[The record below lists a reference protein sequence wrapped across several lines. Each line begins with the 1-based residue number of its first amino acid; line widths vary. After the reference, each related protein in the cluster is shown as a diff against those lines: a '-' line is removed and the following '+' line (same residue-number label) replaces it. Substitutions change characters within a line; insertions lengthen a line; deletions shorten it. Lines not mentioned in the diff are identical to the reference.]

1 MSETIEKK
9 NVKEENLEVS
19 TAAENEHDF
28 VFSKPY
34 SFEGK
39 TYDKIDLSGLL
50 DIKAGDMVAA
60 TKYMSRMGIN
70 IQDEEMALP
79 YALFIASRATGEPIE
94 FFDGLKPVDALRL
107 KGKVIRFFYGLI

>member
-1 MSETIEKK
+1 MAETIEKNEEK
-9 NVKEENLEVS
+9 NEY
-19 TAAENEHDF
+19 DF

-60 TKYMSRMGIN
+60 TKYMNRNGLN
-70 IQDEEMALP
+70 TADEEMSLP
-79 YALFIASRATGEPIE
+79 YALFIASRATGQPIE
-94 FFDGLKPVDALRL
+94 FFDGLKPLDALRL
-107 KGKVIRFFYGLI
+107 KGYVVRFFYGLI